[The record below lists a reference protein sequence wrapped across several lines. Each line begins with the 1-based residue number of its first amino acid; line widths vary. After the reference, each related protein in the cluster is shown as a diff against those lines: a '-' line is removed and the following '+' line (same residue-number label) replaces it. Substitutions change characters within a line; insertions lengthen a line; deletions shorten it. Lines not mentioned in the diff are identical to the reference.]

1 MLLGTFAC
9 KCLCGHTCS
18 FLLGMHWLFRL
29 ATDTTPEEL
38 TEDALMEMNASRPV
52 PDHEQE
58 DKGEAASENK
68 LILEN
73 LAEEF

>member
-1 MLLGTFAC
+1 MGVKIQLLD
-9 KCLCGHTCS
+9 LRE
-18 FLLGMHWLFRL
+18 LQEL
-29 ATDTTPEEL
+29 TDTTPEEL
-38 TEDALMEMNASRPV
+38 TEDALMEMNASRLV